1 VAEPVI
7 GADHVGLAFRAT
19 APVRVADVGGWTDT
33 WFGSPGRVCHLAVG
47 PGVVATATVRAAAPD
62 EPGRV
67 RLLAADVGLDL
78 AVDPSAAPTPGPGAL
93 LAHAVA
99 AGLEGAGLAEGVQ
112 VDVEVRSGVPAGASL
127 GTSATVLVALVGV
140 LDGLVAVVARRPQ
153 LDPSVLAR
161 LAHEVETVRAGREAG
176 VQDQWAAALGGAG
189 VLAIGP
195 YPEVRHRPIEVPPR
209 ASVELGER
217 LVTVVFGPHDSSA
230 VHRQVIDALVTCSGV
245 EHHHAREAL
254 KALSRLAG
262 DAADALGDGDLDR
275 WGEVLR
281 RSVEAQA
288 ALHPDLVGA
297 PHRRA
302 IEVAR
307 SHGAAGW
314 KVNGAG
320 GDGGSLTVLAD
331 AAAGAADA
339 LADALGAADPTWAV
353 LRLRPAPGL
362 AVAHLV

>member
-1 VAEPVI
+1 M
-7 GADHVGLAFRAT
+7 
-19 APVRVADVGGWTDT
+19 
-33 WFGSPGRVCHLAVG
+33 
-47 PGVVATATVRAAAPD
+47 
-62 EPGRV
+62 
-67 RLLAADVGLDL
+67 
-78 AVDPSAAPTPGPGAL
+78 
-93 LAHAVA
+93 
-99 AGLEGAGLAEGVQ
+99 
-112 VDVEVRSGVPAGASL
+112 
-127 GTSATVLVALVGV
+127 
-140 LDGLVAVVARRPQ
+140 LDGLVAVVADRPP

-189 VLAIGP
+189 LLAIGP
-195 YPEVRHRPIEVPPR
+195 YPEVRHRSIEVPAR

-262 DAADALGDGDLDR
+262 DAADALGDGDLDC

-307 SHGAAGW
+307 SS
-314 KVNGAG
+314 VPSG
-320 GDGGSLTVLAD
+320 GRSTAP
-331 AAAGAADA
+331 AAAADRSRSSPGGA
-339 LADALGAADPTWAV
+339 
-353 LRLRPAPGL
+353 RRPARWRTRSVPPIPPGRSS
-362 AVAHLV
+362 ASVRRPASPSPLV